1 MNDRI
6 ESIDVLRGLTILL
19 MVLCGNIAWNAGLP
33 AWMFHCQVP
42 PPDYI
47 FNPEVKGITWVDLVF
62 PFFIFTMGA
71 SMPFSLGGKLRRGH
85 TLGQVSLEVVKRWLT
100 LAAFGLVLGNAD
112 LISSYHEPLK
122 ILVRL
127 GIWLGLFL
135 ALWRLPQKGRIKG
148 WVVNLAGVLVITALL
163 LVEKFAFGVKLSV
176 HSNNIIIMVLSFL
189 ALAGSFIWLLTREK
203 LWLRLLILLLVCATK
218 EVAWH
223 TEWLDAL
230 ALPQGISW
238 LINWKYAQYLV
249 ITIIG
254 MSVGDILSK
263 ARREKVP
270 MCEQPRKW
278 KEVVFGIAGMLMLP
292 FIVWALYKRRC
303 FLAMDVTVVLGL
315 LYVFLCGRQNSNANT
330 LIMKMGMVIL
340 AFGIAFDP
348 IDGGITKD
356 HCNLSYMLSTGG
368 LACILT
374 ASLLWLETL
383 LKEKNKPLCTP
394 LSLVGQ
400 NPMAAYTMPS
410 MILNPLFY
418 ITGLGSIVDGACN
431 GNPLMGVCR
440 GLIITLAMM
449 ALTCLLSKKKL
460 YWRS

>member
-6 ESIDVLRGLTILL
+6 ESIDVLRGLTIFL

-62 PFFIFTMGA
+62 PLFIFTMGA

-85 TLGQVSLEVVKRWLT
+85 SIGQVSLEVLKRWLT

-112 LISSYHEPLK
+112 LIVSNQEPLK
-122 ILVRL
+122 ILLRV
-127 GIWLGLFL
+127 GIWIGLFL
-135 ALWRLPQKGRIKG
+135 SLWRVPQKGRIKG
-148 WVVNLAGVLVITALL
+148 WMVNLAGVLVIIALL
-163 LVEKFAFGVKLSV
+163 TIEKFAFGVKLSV
-176 HSNNIIIMVLSFL
+176 HSNNIIIMILSFL
-189 ALAGSFIWLLTREK
+189 ALAGSFIWLLSREK
-203 LWLRLLILLLVCATK
+203 LWLRAVILLVICALK
-218 EVAWH
+218 ELSWH
-223 TEWLDAL
+223 TELLDFL
-230 ALPQGISW
+230 AIPQGLNW
-238 LINWKYAQYLV
+238 LINWDYAQYLV
-249 ITIIG
+249 ISIIG
-254 MSVGDILSK
+254 MSMGDILSK
-263 ARREKVP
+263 ARLEKRP
-270 MCEQPRKW
+270 MCEQPKSW
-278 KEVVFGIAGMLMLP
+278 KEIVFGVAGMLMLP
-292 FIVWALYKRRC
+292 FIVWALFKRKC
-303 FLAMDVTVVLGL
+303 FLAMDVTVAIGL
-315 LYVFLCGRQNSNANT
+315 LYVFLCGRQKDTANS

-356 HCNLSYMLSTGG
+356 YCNLSYMLTTGG
-368 LACILT
+368 LACLLT

-400 NPMAAYTMPS
+400 NPMAAYTMPG

-418 ITGLGSIVDGACN
+418 ITGLGSIVDAACS